1 MFRLK
6 KFGILLLFSLVI
18 MDAGA
23 QSNGNGYYS
32 KLGFNGYTA
41 GWHNMKAV
49 VNDYGGTNAN
59 TSYNLAEL
67 NTQLGFTTA
76 LGYAFDNWNGTWIE
90 AAHYTSRC
98 SITMNEVRSQND
110 TDASTFSFVSRQ
122 FNVTYGI
129 NIYNE
134 DLVRFG
140 IYTGLAGNLI
150 KMQTVDS
157 YIPPS
162 GQMLFR
168 TVGVLSGG
176 TLKKIGVVS
185 YTSIPIGATFM
196 LGEDW
201 GLSVSGFWNI
211 PLTSVSMIA
220 FRNKVNPNNA
230 ALFPENAY
238 SSRTGGLGFHIVAF
252 IGE

>member
-1 MFRLK
+1 MKILWLA
-6 KFGILLLFSLVI
+6 LLLPFAIINV
-18 MDAGA
+18 AA
-23 QSNGNGYYS
+23 QSNGNGFYT
-32 KLGFNGYTA
+32 KLGFNGYSA

-49 VNDYGGTNAN
+49 VNDYGGTNPN
-59 TSYNLAEL
+59 MIYNLGEL
-67 NTQLGFTTA
+67 STQLGFTTA
-76 LGYAFDNWNGTWIE
+76 IGYAFDNWNGTWVE
-90 AAHYTSRC
+90 ASHYTSRC
-98 SITMNEVRSQND
+98 SITMNEVRSPND

-122 FNVTYGI
+122 FNFTYGI

-140 IYTGLAGNLI
+140 LYTGLAGNLI

-157 YIPPS
+157 YIPPG

-168 TVGVLSGG
+168 TAGVLSGG

-220 FRNKVNPNNA
+220 FRNKVNPNNP